1 MSEGRRGVGVTR
13 VEFVV
18 VEGEIRDGFEQE
30 F

>member
-1 MSEGRRGVGVTR
+1 MSEGRRGVGVTG

-18 VEGEIRDGFEQE
+18 VKGEIRDGFEQE